1 MGRDLEQFVH
11 PERISQQLICPI
23 CTQVLKD
30 PVQTS
35 SDHLFCEDE
44 LLEWLTRSNLCP
56 ITKAVIDPSTIKK
69 PSRIILNMLAEL
81 EVYCMHKDEGCSWT
95 GTSEQ
100 LHSHL
105 AKGCLHHETC
115 KLKETMAK
123 QEKKITDL
131 SDRIT
136 LLEIRNEELVEENEE
151 LKTTVEDLKSRLRVF
166 HALAP
171 PGQVTSSKVSS
182 FTEKL
187 SDAERLKRLESLK
200 ISKEFKEGHK

>member
-1 MGRDLEQFVH
+1 MGRDIEQFVH

-81 EVYCMHKDEGCSWT
+81 EVYCVHKSEGCTWI

-100 LHSHL
+100 LTAHL
-105 AKGCLHHETC
+105 SKGCLHHEAC
-115 KLKETMAK
+115 KLKEVIAN
-123 QEKKITDL
+123 QDQKITEL
-131 SDRIT
+131 SDRIAI
-136 LLEIRNEELVEENEE
+136 LETRNEELTDENEE
-151 LKTTVEDLKSRLRVF
+151 LKATVEDLRSRLRVF

-171 PGQVTSSKVSS
+171 PGQSTSNKLSASA
-182 FTEKL
+182 EKL
-187 SDAERLKRLESLK
+187 SDAERLRRLESLK
-200 ISKEFKEGHK
+200 ISKEYKEGHK

>member
-1 MGRDLEQFVH
+1 
-11 PERISQQLICPI
+11 
-23 CTQVLKD
+23 
-30 PVQTS
+30 VQTS

-81 EVYCMHKDEGCSWT
+81 EVYCMHKDEGCLWT

-100 LHSHL
+100 LTSHL

-123 QEKKITDL
+123 QEKKITEL

-136 LLEIRNEELVEENEE
+136 LLEIRNEELVEENDE
-151 LKTTVEDLKSRLRVF
+151 LKTTIEELKSRLRVF

-171 PGQVTSSKVSS
+171 PGQASSGKVSS
-182 FTEKL
+182 STEKL